1 MKSERACGVVLFA
14 GAWVATLSACGGEE
28 RPAPGEGGEAAGP
41 APWSIEG
48 AAVLFTGRREGS
60 TDLYVLDRATG
71 DTVRLTRFGEGGRGA
86 NAPALSPDGR
96 RVAFQVR
103 RESDF
108 EVHVRDLDGGTSTNV
123 TDHPEWDVNPVW
135 DPGGTRLGFMSTR
148 GFELGGIGP
157 FPGHV
162 YVVDLTD
169 GSLDQVTRE
178 PLTSSL
184 GPSDW
189 SADGS
194 SMLVARVSDDGDI
207 DVFLLDV
214 ETGAE
219 TRLTDGPASEYS
231 AVFSHAGDRI
241 AYHAELDGES
251 QIVVAD
257 RDGGRPRAVTSG
269 PGLRYVPQW
278 SPDDAWILFTAS
290 DDGEQYDLR
299 AVRVEDGVVVDIVRT
314 PEDEREGVWIDGG
327 SASPVHVP

>member
-1 MKSERACGVVLFA
+1 MKSQRTFGLALLA
-14 GAWVATLSACGGEE
+14 GAWAATLSACGGEE
-28 RPAPGEGGEAAGP
+28 RPARGEGGEAAEP
-41 APWSIEG
+41 APWSIER
-48 AAVLFTGRREGS
+48 AEVLFTGRRGGS
-60 TDLYVLDRATG
+60 SDLYVLHRATG
-71 DTVRLTRFGEGGRGA
+71 DTVRLTRFGERGRGA

-108 EVHVRDLDGGTSTNV
+108 EIHVGELNGETSIDV

-162 YVVDLTD
+162 YVLDLTD
-169 GSLDQVTRE
+169 GSLRQVTRE

-194 SMLVARVSDDGDI
+194 SMLVARASGDGDI

-219 TRLTDGPASEYS
+219 ARLTDGPASEYS
-231 AVFSHAGDRI
+231 AVFSHDGERI
-241 AYHAELDGES
+241 AYHAELGGES
-251 QIVVAD
+251 QIVVAR
-257 RDGGRPRAVTSG
+257 RDGGEPRAVTSG

-290 DDGEQYDLR
+290 EDGEQYDLR
-299 AVRVEDGVVVDIVRT
+299 AVRVEDGVVVDIVAT
-314 PEDEREGVWIDGG
+314 PEDDREGVWIDVG
-327 SASPVHVP
+327 SGPPVHVP